1 MGTDSWS
8 DFDAWHE
15 LFDALCK
22 RRGWYDDKHLASALC
37 TRVGKT
43 TRQDFE
49 AAKKKVRTWRSGRRL
64 PLRRNLAV
72 LAQLIEVARD
82 PELEQRWLELYR
94 RAATPNASGVVPP
107 ASRGVDRSRVR
118 IGSGWAMAG
127 LALLLGSGVVYA
139 AVENSRQ
146 AARAALPQV
155 NFEGYVRIPVG
166 ASHLIHGA
174 LESCESDAPSWEA
187 VVGDLPTT
195 QFGTLSDGG
204 LVRQV
209 VRRCLAEKLVRGVRF
224 TGLKPGTA
232 ELRLFGDYVK
242 VDVVTIRPEAA
253 IEGK

>member
-1 MGTDSWS
+1 MGIASWG

-15 LFDALCK
+15 LFDALCN
-22 RRGWYDDKHLASALC
+22 RRGWYDDKHLASELC

-49 AAKKKVRTWRSGRRL
+49 AAKKKVRAWRAGRRL

-72 LAQLIEVARD
+72 LAQLLDVGND
-82 PELEQRWLELYR
+82 PELERRWLELYR
-94 RAATPNASGVVPP
+94 RAATPNASGVEPV
-107 ASRGVDRSRVR
+107 ASHGVDRSGIR
-118 IGSGWAMAG
+118 IGGGWAMAG

-139 AVENSRQ
+139 AVANSRQ
-146 AARAALPQV
+146 AALAALPQV

-174 LESCESDAPSWEA
+174 LESCESDAPGWEE
-187 VVGDLPTT
+187 VVATLPQTPYGA
-195 QFGTLSDGG
+195 FSDGG
-204 LVRQV
+204 LARKVD
-209 VRRCLAEKLVRGVRF
+209 RRCRAEKLVRGVRF
-224 TGLKPGTA
+224 TGIAPGTA

-253 IEGK
+253 TEGK